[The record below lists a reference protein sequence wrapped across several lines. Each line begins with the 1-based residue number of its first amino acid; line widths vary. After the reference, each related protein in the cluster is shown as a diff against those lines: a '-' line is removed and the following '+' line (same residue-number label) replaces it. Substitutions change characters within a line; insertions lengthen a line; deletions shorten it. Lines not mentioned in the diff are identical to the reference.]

1 MSLFKFVKN
10 IKNNK
15 KIELYN
21 FGDHY
26 RDFTNVDDVALA
38 IKSLLNKVPKKAVP
52 HT

>member
-10 IKNNK
+10 IKNN

-38 IKSLLNKVPKKAVP
+38 IKSLLNKCLKNFN
-52 HT
+52 